1 MVPKPAVP
9 LRRCV
14 GQKRLSGDDVKAKL
28 WRTRFKCAVIA
39 VTLVLAD
46 HRAPNGYRLIG

>member
-14 GQKRLSGDDVKAKL
+14 GQKRLTGDDVKAAL
-28 WRTRFKCAVIA
+28 WRTRFKSAVSA
-39 VTLVLAD
+39 VTFMSTYLT
-46 HRAPNGYRLIG
+46 IG